1 MKYLIIIGVLLSQ
14 FSLFAQSDAE
24 KLNKL
29 SNRKAELER
38 SISFYQNELTEVN
51 LKIQKI
57 KQTQALAAV
66 TIVTESGQKII
77 ATVNQNTVLRLSPNV
92 NATEVIAVP
101 KDATIYVHHEHN
113 GLYLKATYYGKEGWI
128 NYTKIHS
135 QSEIDAMINAPK
147 ASSSETKILT
157 VDKSDPKYLRL
168 KNIYGEQKA
177 IKMMNKVL
185 WKGMSH
191 GQVRET
197 LGKTISK
204 TKNNTPKGL
213 EEEWV
218 YSSQKL
224 IFLNGSLVSW

>member
-1 MKYLIIIGVLLSQ
+1 MKYLIIVSILLSQ
-14 FSLFAQSDAE
+14 CSLFAQSDLE

-29 SNRKAELER
+29 SKRKTELER
-38 SISFYQNELTEVN
+38 SISFYQNELKDVD

-57 KQTQALAAV
+57 KQSQALANV
-66 TIVTESGQKII
+66 TVVTESGQKII
-77 ATVNQNTVLRLSPNV
+77 ATVNANTSLRLSPNV
-92 NATEVIAVP
+92 NATEIIAVP
-101 KDATIYVHHEHN
+101 NGATIYVHREHN
-113 GLYLKATYYGKEGWI
+113 GLYFKATYYGKEGWI
-128 NYTKIHS
+128 NYTKIETHP
-135 QSEIDAMINAPK
+135 EIDAMIAQPK
-147 ASSSETKILT
+147 ASASQTKVLT

-168 KNIYGEQKA
+168 KKIYGEQKA

-197 LGKTISK
+197 LGKTISQ

-218 YSSQKL
+218 YSNQKL

>member
-1 MKYLIIIGVLLSQ
+1 MKYLIIVCLLLSQ
-14 FSLFAQSDAE
+14 SLLFAQTDTE
-24 KLNKL
+24 NLNKL
-29 SNRKAELER
+29 SRRKAELER
-38 SISFYQNELTEVN
+38 SISYYQNELKDVD
-51 LKIQKI
+51 LKIKKI
-57 KQTQALAAV
+57 KQSQSLANV

-77 ATVNQNTVLRLSPNV
+77 ATANANTSLRLSPNV
-92 NATEVIAVP
+92 NAAEIIAVP
-101 KDATIYVHHEHN
+101 KGATIYVHHEHN
-113 GLYLKATYYGKEGWI
+113 GLYFKVTYYGREGWV
-128 NYTKIHS
+128 NYTKIESHP
-135 QSEIDAMINAPK
+135 EIDAMIAQPK
-147 ASSSETKILT
+147 ASASQTQVLT

-168 KNIYGEQKA
+168 KKIYGEGKA

-197 LGKTISK
+197 LGKTISQ